1 MLVTLQSRGFRT
13 SPAMSDFENPISAS
27 RWQMWRKEDAK
38 PQTLV
43 ESSLGTVGFP
53 QSSDSSNSF
62 SASPKAA
69 ASISQGIRVK
79 GEVTGTED
87 LFVDGFVEG
96 KLNLTSNCCL
106 TVGPNGDVKAD
117 LNARE
122 IIVRGKV
129 EGKVIARDKLQIGST
144 GQITGEVQ
152 TNRLVIEDG
161 ATLRGKVEAGKLEV
175 SRPAEAK
182 TVAAA
187 AAANT
192 TNTKPPQPTALG
204 SETAGD

>member
-1 MLVTLQSRGFRT
+1 MNGKVAGRSVGLGHGECSVWAVDGVVFFFSSRRRHT
-13 SPAMSDFENPISAS
+13 RCS
-27 RWQMWRKEDAK
+27 RDW
-38 PQTLV
+38 
-43 ESSLGTVGFP
+43 
-53 QSSDSSNSF
+53 SSDVCSS
-62 SASPKAA
+62 
-69 ASISQGIRVK
+69 
-79 GEVTGTED
+79 D
-87 LFVDGFVEG
+87 L
-96 KLNLTSNCCL
+96 L
-106 TVGPNGDVKAD
+106 TVGPNGNVKAD

-175 SRPAEAK
+175 NRPAETK

-192 TNTKPPQPTALG
+192 NSTKPSPQPTALG
-204 SETAGD
+204 SETAAD

>member
-1 MLVTLQSRGFRT
+1 
-13 SPAMSDFENPISAS
+13 
-27 RWQMWRKEDAK
+27 MWKKDDAK
-38 PQTLV
+38 FQSVV
-43 ESSLGTVGFP
+43 ESPLGTAGFP
-53 QSSDSSNSF
+53 HSSDSSNALSG
-62 SASPKAA
+62 SPRAS
-69 ASISQGIRVK
+69 ASISQGIRIK

-96 KLNLTSNCCL
+96 KLNLTANCCL
-106 TVGPNGDVKAD
+106 TVGPNGNVKAD

-152 TNRLVIEDG
+152 TDRLAIEDG

-175 SRPAEAK
+175 SRPAETK

-192 TNTKPPQPTALG
+192 TKSSPQHSALD
-204 SETAGD
+204 SETAAD